1 MPEHRCQTTPYRNL
15 VAWWQTGMSLVVYD
29 LHKPS
34 LVILYYNRVWQI
46 CTHSSNDRISIL
58 MKLNFV
64 VPSFTFFY
72 FLANQNKY
80 RIFCFFR
87 KLIGL
92 KLRGCQV
99 SIKWL
104 RYDTMTLEVS
114 FYLLSNF
121 IHHKIV
127 LSVSTVNP
135 FPVMKTGFHNIH

>member
-15 VAWWQTGMSLVVYD
+15 VAWWQTGMSLVLYD

-46 CTHSSNDRISIL
+46 CTYSLLIIENQFFR
-58 MKLNFV
+58 
-64 VPSFTFFY
+64 FTFFTFSWKSKQIQN
-72 FLANQNKY
+72 FL
-80 RIFCFFR
+80 FFR